1 MKRDWLQPGSEPSI
15 SELLDDPTTHT
26 IMRHDG
32 LKAEQIWKVVDKAKR
47 KLVLRAAKRDR
58 REREEAKQRSV
69 QDDPRLP
76 TAKDPS
82 PIDSLGEWPDM
93 LGVAALQR
101 PEPDLRGPRPV
112 HTFVQDSG
120 HSGQL
125 EPRRMTRPRPLAA
138 FVSGRNKPPFRTH
151 GYTAKASD
159 RIAAY
164 LSKSG

>member
-47 KLVLRAAKRDR
+47 KLVLSAAKRDR
-58 REREEAKQRSV
+58 REKEEAKQRSIR
-69 QDDPRLP
+69 DDPGLP
-76 TAKDPS
+76 TAKDLN

-101 PEPDLRGPRPV
+101 PDLTCGSLGRS
-112 HTFVQDSG
+112 TQASG
-120 HSGQL
+120 TAAILISL
-125 EPRRMTRPRPLAA
+125 SLA
-138 FVSGRNKPPFRTH
+138 G
-151 GYTAKASD
+151 
-159 RIAAY
+159 
-164 LSKSG
+164 